1 MAEKIFINNTLAAF
15 QITLFVREGEFPY
28 NQDGTVTF
36 TLDPGETGSVSYG
49 SDTNMFL
56 NGLTIFSIYEGD
68 LFSSVKFVTAQMS
81 ELDNLLNTNG
91 TITISQVET
100 DYVLSGSNIF
110 LDAVNDAQT
119 VEEMRAAIED
129 PSLGLN
135 LTAYN
140 ALSEAQRDE
149 VAGVLL
155 NTRPVGGYPS
165 IASVQA
171 SLDAAINELVDPNNI
186 YVSAGAVGGD
196 GSIAN
201 PFGTITDGIAAVNPG
216 GTVHILSGTYPIT
229 SQILVNKMG
238 ITLLGEPGTTLLLQA
253 DIIALL
259 ITATDTTI
267 NGLTITS
274 DIPYAK
280 EFIQIGGTNT
290 TLLNNTIFG
299 PPQAL
304 PMSNWVVNRAVV
316 PQGGINIVV
325 EGNTFYSLRTGIY
338 INPIVTGEIDNNVV
352 YNTKGGFL
360 VDRAFTTFVGNSW
373 GIPMNEFDIVLFA
386 GTTTGPPYDNLQAL
400 SAANNNATISD
411 QRG

>member
-1 MAEKIFINNTLAAF
+1 MAEKIFINNTLATF
-15 QITLFVREGEFPY
+15 QITLFVREGDLPY

-36 TLDPGETGSVSYG
+36 TLDPGETESITYG

-56 NGLTIFSIYEGD
+56 NGLTIFTIYEGD
-68 LFSSVKFVTAQMS
+68 LFSSVKFVTARMS
-81 ELDNLLNTNG
+81 ELDNLLNTND
-91 TITISQVET
+91 TITITQVQT
-100 DYVLSGSNIF
+100 DYVFSGTNIL
-110 LDAVNDAQT
+110 LDAVNNAQT
-119 VEEMRAAIED
+119 GAEMRAAIEE

-140 ALSEAQRDE
+140 ALSEAQKDE
-149 VAGVLL
+149 VAAELL
-155 NTRPVGGYPS
+155 NTRPVGGYPTT
-165 IASVQA
+165 ASVQA
-171 SLDAAINELVDPNNI
+171 ALDEAINELVDPNNI
-186 YVSAGAVGGD
+186 YVSAGAVGGN

-201 PFGTITDGIAAVNPG
+201 PFGTITEGIAAVNPG

-238 ITLLGEPGTTLLLQA
+238 ITLLGEPGATLLLQA
-253 DIIALL
+253 DIIAILV
-259 ITATDTTI
+259 TATDTTI

-274 DIPYAK
+274 DVPYAK

-316 PQGGINIVV
+316 SQGGINITVD
-325 EGNTFYSLRTGIY
+325 GNTFYSLRTGIY
-338 INPIVTGEIDNNVV
+338 INPNVTGEINNNVV

-373 GIPMNEFDIVLFA
+373 GIPMNEFDIVLLA
-386 GTTTGPPYDNLQAL
+386 GTTTGPPYDNLVAL

-411 QRG
+411 QRV